1 MAYTKK
7 TVKTE
12 AAKVEIPV
20 APVVEKPKTEAK
32 HDSNDKIKCRSITT
46 GEMIMIGQRTGDMY
60 DFIDYDDTI
69 DVSYEDLVAAI
80 RAKSC
85 YIFDPLF
92 IIEDELFLKEYPK
105 IQELYDSLYGNGDFE
120 KILELPLAQMK
131 DAVKNLPSGVLPSF
145 KSYVS
150 TAINDGILDSLKK
163 IKALDDLLGTKMTF
177 YLNDEE

>member
-12 AAKVEIPV
+12 AVKEET
-20 APVVEKPKTEAK
+20 PVVSVAEKPKAEAK
-32 HDSNDKIKCRSITT
+32 HDPSDKIKCRSITT
-46 GEMIMIGQRTGDMY
+46 GEMIMIGQRTGDIY
-60 DFIDYDDTI
+60 DFINYDDTI

-92 IIEDELFLKEYPK
+92 IIEDKLFLKEYPK

-131 DAVKNLPSGVLPSF
+131 DAVKGLPSGVLPSF

-163 IKALDDLLGTKMTF
+163 IKALDEILGTKMTF
-177 YLNDEE
+177 YMNNEE